1 MAAFSPGAFLAE
13 PPPAQRASRGHPGPP
28 GVANVSASLR
38 LPFSLPL
45 IPPVILQV
53 ELGEKVSIPSAAP
66 LLAARTA
73 EVGAPPEQW
82 GLCLACVG
90 RGLLRSAHSAVQ
102 CAILNGK

>member
-73 EVGAPPEQW
+73 EVGAPPSS
-82 GLCLACVG
+82 GGCVSRVSG
-90 RGLLRSAHSAVQ
+90 EDY
-102 CAILNGK
+102 